1 MDQKLLLL
9 CILCCMLFSEENSQG
24 SVYGKTSSTTEAP
37 DEMCDC
43 DCEYMDKIESFNNA
57 SNPYINKTQE
67 QLLVMLEKELNQM
80 KTLLQVQKKEI
91 PAVKAR
97 KISATDV
104 RPSAKNV
111 GMIGVAF
118 MAFVFGGIVVLDL
131 ISLPQYLRNLKR
143 NLC

>member
-1 MDQKLLLL
+1 MDKKLVLL
-9 CILCCMLFSEENSQG
+9 CIIWCVCLVCSEAE
-24 SVYGKTSSTTEAP
+24 TTTAGP

-67 QLLVMLEKELNQM
+67 QLLVMLEKELNTM
-80 KTLLQVQKKEI
+80 KSLLEVQKKEI

-97 KISATDV
+97 KVSATDV

-131 ISLPQYLRNLKR
+131 ISLPQYFRTLKR